1 MMTFEGLGI
10 DARLIQATDELGYV
24 NPTAI
29 QEQAI
34 PILLSGTQDFIGLAQ
49 TGTGKTAAFG
59 LPLLHIIDAA
69 ARHPQALVV
78 CPTRELCMQIVKEI
92 ELFKKYMTGISVVA
106 VYGGASIG
114 LQIRDLK
121 RGVQIVVATPGR
133 LIDLIERKAINLE
146 QIKYVVLD
154 EADEML
160 NMGFQ
165 DDIEFILKNTPKRE
179 STWLFSATM
188 PTEIRKVSKKYMKD
202 PKEVIVGKVNTANK
216 NIDHQYYV
224 TTAQHRYDTLKRI
237 IDFNPGIYGI
247 IFTRTKLDAQEI
259 SERLTREGYDIDALH
274 GDLTQGQRDKV
285 MGQFRDKTLQLLIAT
300 DVAARGIDVQG
311 ITHVINFEL
320 PDDIEI
326 YTHRSGRTG
335 RAGLQGICISIVHA
349 KEMYKF
355 KQIERINNSQ
365 FHKMDIPSGKDVCRK
380 QFFSFMDKLLS
391 ADISHG
397 DYETYVPM
405 LAEKFADVSKEDV
418 LKRVAAMEFD
428 RFLKYYEHAEDL
440 NVRERDRTERGKREE
455 RGPEMG
461 RRREERSRDGVRG
474 ESRGEARGEARTE
487 FTRGAS
493 GYSRLFVN
501 LGTKDGFFKASFLQ
515 YVLDMSDL
523 KKEVLGKID
532 MRDMNSWIEIEKGV
546 AQQMIR
552 ALDGKKYKG
561 RSIRMNDA
569 DSGGPAGFSSD
580 RSRRPRRGE

>member
-1 MMTFEGLGI
+1 MTTFEALGI

-24 NPTAI
+24 NPTTI

-34 PILLSGTQDFIGLAQ
+34 PILLSGTKDFIGLAQ

-69 ARHPQALVV
+69 AKYPQALVV
-78 CPTRELCMQIVKEI
+78 CPTRELCLQIVKEI

-165 DDIEFILKNTPKRE
+165 EDIEFILKNTPARE

-188 PTEIRKVSKKYMKD
+188 PPEIRKVSRKYMKD
-202 PKEVIVGKVNTANK
+202 PKEVTVGKVNTANK
-216 NIDHQYYV
+216 SIDHQYYV
-224 TTAQHRYDTLKRI
+224 TTAQHRYETLKRI

-274 GDLTQGQRDKV
+274 GDLTQQQRDKV
-285 MGQFRDKTLQLLIAT
+285 MGQFRDKSLQLLIAT
-300 DVAARGIDVQG
+300 DVAARGIDVVG
-311 ITHVINFEL
+311 ITHVINYEL
-320 PDDIEI
+320 PDDVEI

-335 RAGLQGICISIVHA
+335 RAGNLGICVSIVHA

-365 FHKMDIPSGKDVCRK
+365 FHKLDIPSGKDVCRK
-380 QFFSFMDKLLS
+380 QFFHFMDKLLS

-397 DYETYVPM
+397 DYESYVPM
-405 LAEKFADVSKEDV
+405 LAEKFADISKEDV

-428 RFLKYYEHAEDL
+428 RFLKYYENSEDL
-440 NVRERDRTERGKREE
+440 NLR
-455 RGPEMG
+455 
-461 RRREERSRDGVRG
+461 ERSRKDSNDRSEAPRRRDDRSEGRG
-474 ESRGEARGEARTE
+474 DSRKEYSRGG
-487 FTRGAS
+487 

-515 YVLDMSDL
+515 YILDMSDL

-532 MRDMNSWIEIEKGV
+532 MKDMTSWIEIDKG
-546 AQQMIR
+546 ASQQMIR
-552 ALDGKKYKG
+552 SLDGKNYKG
-561 RSIRMNDA
+561 RRIRMNDA
-569 DSGGPAGFSSD
+569 DSGGPSGFVK
-580 RSRRPRRGE
+580 RPRRGEG